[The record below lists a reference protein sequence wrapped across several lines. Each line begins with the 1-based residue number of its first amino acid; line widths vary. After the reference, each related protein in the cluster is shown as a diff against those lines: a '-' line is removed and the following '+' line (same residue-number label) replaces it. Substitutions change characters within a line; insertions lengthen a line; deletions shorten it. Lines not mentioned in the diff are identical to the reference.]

1 MSQDRPTAA
10 ELVRAVR
17 DLLKTQVLE
26 KLEGSAQ
33 FHTRVSINVLG
44 IVARELELGPALDL
58 SEQARLERL
67 LGVEGPLPELQAALA
82 RGIRDG
88 SLDDRR
94 DAVLEHVRQ
103 TVREK
108 LQVANPGYASE

>member
-17 DLLKTQVLE
+17 DFLKTQMLD

-33 FHTRVSINVLG
+33 FQTRVSINVLA
-44 IVARELELGPALDL
+44 IVARELELGPALDRA
-58 SEQARLERL
+58 EQARLEQL
-67 LGVEGPLPELQAALA
+67 LGIEGSLTELQASLA

-94 DAVLEHVRQ
+94 DAVMEHVRQ

-108 LQVANPGYASE
+108 LEVAHPGYAE

>member
-1 MSQDRPTAA
+1 MSQDRPSAA

-17 DLLKTQVLE
+17 DLLKTQVLD

-33 FHTRVSINVLG
+33 FQTRVSINVLG
-44 IVARELELGPALDL
+44 IVARELELGPALDRA
-58 SEQARLERL
+58 EHARLEQL
-67 LGVEGPLPELQAALA
+67 LGVEGSLAQLQAALA

-94 DAVLEHVRQ
+94 DAVMEHVRQ

-108 LQVANPGYASE
+108 LEVAHPGYAGD